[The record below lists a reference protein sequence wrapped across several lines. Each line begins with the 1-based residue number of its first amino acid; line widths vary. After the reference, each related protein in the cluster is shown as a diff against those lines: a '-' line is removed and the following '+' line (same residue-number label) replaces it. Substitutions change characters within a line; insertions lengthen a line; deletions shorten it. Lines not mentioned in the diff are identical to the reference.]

1 MGTTYTVSI
10 RSQTAQD
17 TSIEKDVFNILNSI
31 NLDMSTYLE
40 DSIISKVNQSEIN
53 NWIKVDKDFI
63 EVLDY
68 AKELCKKTNG
78 IYDVTIGK
86 MVDLWG
92 FGSKEI
98 SGIPSEKEINYLKKQ
113 VGCNSIDIDKKQNL
127 IKRNK
132 ELKFDPA
139 KYKTKYTK
147 NTNRVIA
154 FICSLNTILSSGIKA
169 VSHTKLIGF
178 CNQNLLLLH
187 LTMFYYYTYRF

>member
-10 RSQTAQD
+10 RSQIAQD
-17 TSIEKDVFNILNSI
+17 TSIDKDLFNILNSI

-40 DSIISKVNQSEIN
+40 DSIISKVNQSQIN
-53 NWIKVDKDFI
+53 NWINVDKDFI

-98 SGIPSEKEINYLKKQ
+98 SDIP
-113 VGCNSIDIDKKQNL
+113 
-127 IKRNK
+127 
-132 ELKFDPA
+132 
-139 KYKTKYTK
+139 
-147 NTNRVIA
+147 
-154 FICSLNTILSSGIKA
+154 
-169 VSHTKLIGF
+169 
-178 CNQNLLLLH
+178 
-187 LTMFYYYTYRF
+187 

>member
-10 RSQTAQD
+10 RSQIAQD
-17 TSIEKDVFNILNSI
+17 TSIDKDVFNILNSI

-40 DSIISKVNQSEIN
+40 DSIISKVNQSQIN
-53 NWIKVDKDFI
+53 NWINVDKDFI

-98 SGIPSEKEINYLKKQ
+98 SDIPSEKEINYLKEQ

-132 ELKFDPA
+132 DIALDFSSIAKGYAIDKLYDHLLKQ
-139 KYKTKYTK
+139 K
-147 NTNRVIA
+147 NILNF
-154 FICSLNTILSSGIKA
+154 FIERG
-169 VSHTKLIGF
+169 
-178 CNQNLLLLH
+178 Q
-187 LTMFYYYTYRF
+187 